1 MKKLTVAVLSAFTG
15 FAVLAAENLLPDS
28 FIKEL
33 CQRQKT
39 GVSYLKA
46 EGDMPEGIL
55 VTTDKAVE
63 PFYKIETSAAVPC
76 EVKKGDLLVLTV
88 GVRGASPSGKV
99 SITAKFQDST
109 YTGALRDNLTGGEKW
124 SWCRITGVAPKDYAA
139 GSMRLHIYP
148 WLGAQQA
155 EFRGWKLEN
164 LGQTKKS
171 DLPPLPSAPSWP
183 AGELKS
189 PQPPPPPP
197 PVELKPLTP
206 EQYAKK
212 RYVMLKIDDVGN
224 HNGNVHPRFAKL
236 ADYLASKKLKSGF
249 GVIVK
254 SIENTP
260 NANYVAW
267 LKKNAVENGG
277 YIEFWDHGWDHAM
290 FFNCKEDDE
299 CDRSTKFHGE
309 HATCLKHQQK
319 HLALALDT
327 FKKWTGLEMHTLGTA
342 GNAGNADTLKA
353 LRERPEMKVWLFG
366 QGKADDVMILGR
378 WLNLEHAVGKV
389 SYDAFV
395 RSYQNQRQK
404 EYVVLQGHAAMWS
417 DQMFEDVKKIVE
429 LLENDG
435 WIFVTPYEFYQ
446 IKKGTL
452 KSPPQKPQGPPP
464 QAAPKTVLSG
474 DGKNWIP
481 LKAAPV
487 IEKGSVL
494 DFSGFRETGAPCGKF
509 GKVVRKGAHFE
520 FEGRP
525 GKPVRF
531 YGVNLCFGANYPE
544 YEEAKE
550 LAANLARVGYN
561 AVRLHHHDGLLVG
574 NKADST
580 ALDPAQLKRLDG
592 LVAACSAEGL
602 YITTDL
608 YVSRP
613 VSWKAMGI
621 DKPGTPDKDV
631 YKVLVPIHPG
641 ARKNFLDYSRA
652 FLTHVNEYT
661 GRRFADEPAL
671 CLLAL
676 VNEGNEM
683 NWGGKMLQPLEVYQ
697 TAWKDW
703 LAAKKAEDPEH
714 YAKVPDSIPENAW
727 AWGDHTP
734 AFTQFLRDVDAK
746 FSHEMKQFLRE
757 EIKTAVPMTN
767 LSCWWNPV
775 VYQSVRAEALDV
787 VDDHFYI
794 DHPHF
799 LENPWRLPSKCNNVN
814 PLANE
819 GLGITDVVMR
829 RLLDRPFTIT
839 EYNYSGPG
847 RFRGVGGIVTG
858 ATAALQDWDGLWR
871 FAWAHGI
878 ESIRRPG
885 SQPIGYFNMA
895 DDPLSLAAERA
906 SICLF
911 LRRDLEVLPD
921 EYDVVLPP
929 AALRTPDP
937 KQTMSRAPWKW
948 AAWHAR
954 LGTVVS
960 DEPLPGAKWSA
971 KFPEAYS
978 EKSEA
983 VSARIAPGGLPKVAG
998 NGHVSVDRATG
1009 TFILDTA
1016 RTCGGFAEG
1025 GTISAGPFKASIG
1038 TPATVWVSSLDGKD
1052 IAESSRLLVT
1062 HLTDLQNSGI
1072 TYRDDS
1078 LTVLEKWGGLPY
1090 IMRNGRA
1097 DISIA
1102 LADGDWKVRRLD
1114 ASGRAKGDVEAAFAD
1129 GRLSFTAKTDFDP
1142 ANATYLYELTRR

>member
-1 MKKLTVAVLSAFTG
+1 MKKLTVAVLSAFAG
-15 FAVLAAENLLPDS
+15 FAVLAAENLLPGS
-28 FIKEL
+28 FVKDL

-39 GVSYLKA
+39 GASCLKA
-46 EGDMPEGIL
+46 EGSMPEGMI
-55 VTTDKAVE
+55 VTTDKA
-63 PFYKIETSAAVPC
+63 ILSA
-76 EVKKGDLLVLTV
+76 G
-88 GVRGASPSGKV
+88 
-99 SITAKFQDST
+99 
-109 YTGALRDNLTGGEKW
+109 RD
-124 SWCRITGVAPKDYAA
+124 
-139 GSMRLHIYP
+139 
-148 WLGAQQA
+148 
-155 EFRGWKLEN
+155 
-164 LGQTKKS
+164 
-171 DLPPLPSAPSWP
+171 
-183 AGELKS
+183 
-189 PQPPPPPP
+189 
-197 PVELKPLTP
+197 
-206 EQYAKK
+206 
-212 RYVMLKIDDVGN
+212 
-224 HNGNVHPRFAKL
+224 
-236 ADYLASKKLKSGF
+236 
-249 GVIVK
+249 
-254 SIENTP
+254 
-260 NANYVAW
+260 
-267 LKKNAVENGG
+267 
-277 YIEFWDHGWDHAM
+277 
-290 FFNCKEDDE
+290 
-299 CDRSTKFHGE
+299 
-309 HATCLKHQQK
+309 
-319 HLALALDT
+319 
-327 FKKWTGLEMHTLGTA
+327 
-342 GNAGNADTLKA
+342 
-353 LRERPEMKVWLFG
+353 
-366 QGKADDVMILGR
+366 
-378 WLNLEHAVGKV
+378 
-389 SYDAFV
+389 
-395 RSYQNQRQK
+395 
-404 EYVVLQGHAAMWS
+404 
-417 DQMFEDVKKIVE
+417 
-429 LLENDG
+429 
-435 WIFVTPYEFYQ
+435 
-446 IKKGTL
+446 
-452 KSPPQKPQGPPP
+452 
-464 QAAPKTVLSG
+464 
-474 DGKNWIP
+474 WIP

-487 IEKGSVL
+487 IEKGSAL
-494 DFSGFRETGAPCGKF
+494 DFSGFRDTGAPCGKF
-509 GKVVRKGAHFE
+509 GKVVRKGSHFE

-525 GKPVRF
+525 GKTVRF

-544 YEEAKE
+544 YEESKK

-561 AVRLHHHDGLLVG
+561 AVRIHHHDGLLVG
-574 NKADST
+574 NKPDST
-580 ALDPAQLKRLDG
+580 ALDPVQLKRLDG
-592 LVAACSAEGL
+592 LVAACAAEGL

-621 DKPGTPDKDV
+621 DKPGTPAKDV
-631 YKVLVPIHPG
+631 FKVLVPIHPG
-641 ARKNFLDYSRA
+641 ARKNFLDFSRA

-683 NWGGKMLQPLEVYQ
+683 NWGGKLLQPLEVYQ

-703 LAAKKAEDPEH
+703 LASKKAEDPGH

-734 AFTQFLRDVDAK
+734 AFTQFLRDVDVK
-746 FSHEMKQFLRE
+746 FSHEMKKFLRE
-757 EIKTAVPMTN
+757 EIKADVPMTN

-775 VYQSVRAEALDV
+775 VYQSARAEALDV

-799 LENPWRLPSKCNNVN
+799 LENQWRLPSECKNAN

-819 GLGITDVVMR
+819 GLGIADVVMR

-937 KQTMSRAPWKW
+937 KQTMSGAPWKW

-960 DEPLPGAKWSA
+960 DEPRPGAKWSA
-971 KFPEAYS
+971 KFPEAYY

-983 VSARIAPGGLPKVAG
+983 VSARIAPGGLPRVAG
-998 NGHVSVDRATG
+998 NGHVSVDRSDG

-1016 RTCGGFAEG
+1016 RTSGGFAEG
-1025 GTISAGPFKASIG
+1025 GIISAGPFKAAIS
-1038 TPATVWVSSLDGKD
+1038 TPATVWVSSLDGKG
-1052 IAESSRLLVT
+1052 ITESSHLLVT

-1102 LADGDWKVRRLD
+1102 LADGNWRVRRLD
-1114 ASGRAKGDVEAAFAD
+1114 ASGHAKGDVEAVFAG
-1129 GRLSFTAKTDFDP
+1129 GRLSFAAKTDFDP
-1142 ANATYLYELTRR
+1142 SDATYLYEVVRK

>member
-1 MKKLTVAVLSAFTG
+1 MKKLTAAVLSAITG

-28 FIKEL
+28 FVKDL

-39 GVSYLKA
+39 GVTYLKA
-46 EGDMPEGIL
+46 EGGMPEGIL
-55 VTTDKAVE
+55 VTTDRAVD

-88 GVRGASPSGKV
+88 GVRGVSPSGKV
-99 SITAKFQDST
+99 SILAKFQDGT

-124 SWCRITGVAPKDYAA
+124 GWCRITGVAPKDYAA

-148 WLGAQQA
+148 WLGVQQA

-164 LGQTKKS
+164 FGQVKNS

-183 AGELKS
+183 ACELKS
-189 PQPPPPPP
+189 PPPPPP
-197 PVELKPLTP
+197 PKPVELDPLTP

-224 HNGNVHPRFAKL
+224 HRGGVHPRFAKL
-236 ADYLASKKLKSGF
+236 ADYLAGKKLKSGF
-249 GVIVK
+249 GVVVK

-260 NANYVAW
+260 NADYVAW

-327 FKKWTGLEMHTLGTA
+327 FKKWTGLTMHTLGTA
-342 GNAGNADTLKA
+342 GTAVNDDPLKA

-366 QGKADDVMILGR
+366 QGKADDVMVLGR
-378 WLNLEHAVGKV
+378 WLNLEYAVGKV
-389 SYDAFV
+389 NYVDFV
-395 RSYQNQRQK
+395 KNYQHHRQK
-404 EYVVLQGHAAMWS
+404 EYIVLQGHAAMWS
-417 DQMFEDVKKIVE
+417 DEMFEDVKKIVE
-429 LLENDG
+429 LLESEG
-435 WIFVTPYEFYQ
+435 WLFVTPYEFYR
-446 IKKGTL
+446 IKKGEI
-452 KSPPQKPQGPPP
+452 KPPPQKPQPPP
-464 QAAPKTVLSG
+464 PKAAPKAVLSA
-474 DGKNWIP
+474 GKDWIP

-487 IEKGSVL
+487 IEKGSAL
-494 DFSGFRETGAPCGKF
+494 DFSGFRDTGAPCGKF

-525 GKPVRF
+525 GKTVRF

-561 AVRLHHHDGLLVG
+561 AVRIHHHDGLLVG
-574 NKADST
+574 NKPDST
-580 ALDPAQLKRLDG
+580 ALDPVQLKRLDG

-608 YVSRP
+608 FVSRP

-621 DKPGTPDKDV
+621 DKPGTPAKDV
-631 YKVLVPIHPG
+631 FKVLVPIHPG

-661 GRRFADEPAL
+661 GRRLADEPAL

-683 NWGGKMLQPLEVYQ
+683 NWGGKLLQPLEAYQ
-697 TAWKDW
+697 VAWKEW
-703 LAAKKAEDPEH
+703 LAAKKDEDPGH
-714 YAKVPDSIPENAW
+714 YGKVPDSIPENAW

-734 AFTQFLRDVDAK
+734 AFTQFLRDVDLK
-746 FSHEMKQFLRE
+746 FSREMKKFLRE
-757 EIKTAVPMTN
+757 ELKTDVPMTN
-767 LSCWWNPV
+767 LSSWWNPV
-775 VYQSVRAEALDV
+775 VYQSVRDEALDV

-794 DHPHF
+794 DHPSF
-799 LENPWRLPSKCNNVN
+799 LKNAWSLPSQCKNAN
-814 PLANE
+814 PLAND

-937 KQTMSRAPWKW
+937 KQTMSKAPWKW
-948 AAWHAR
+948 AAWYAR
-954 LGTVVS
+954 LGTVVA
-960 DEPLPGAKWSA
+960 DGPRPGAKWSA

-978 EKSEA
+978 EKSDA
-983 VSARIAPGGLPKVAG
+983 VGARIAPGGLPKAAG
-998 NGHVSVDRATG
+998 NGHVVFDRNTG
-1009 TFILDTA
+1009 TFVLKTD

-1025 GTISAGPFKASIG
+1025 GKVSAGLLDATIN
-1038 TPATVWVSSLDGKD
+1038 TPATVWVSSLDGKG
-1052 IAESSRLLVT
+1052 IAESSHLLVT

-1102 LADGDWKVRRLD
+1102 LADGNWKVRRLD
-1114 ASGRAKGDVEAAFAD
+1114 ASGHAKGEVESAFAG
-1129 GRLSFTAKTDFDP
+1129 GRLSFSAKMDFDP
-1142 ANATYLYELTRR
+1142 SDATYLYEVVRK